1 MKIIQGELYNM
12 FASFKMD
19 DLITLGSNLEKYYAI
34 GMEEKRISQ
43 RMVEKQLDKYL
54 SSTGELQAVE
64 IENDWFPTVNADV
77 FLSHSHK
84 DEKQIIALAGELRS
98 EYGLRSFIDSC
109 VWGYS
114 EDLLRIINNNYN
126 LKENEDGTNI
136 YDYEGSNQA
145 STHVNMILNSALMKM
160 IDKTECIIFID
171 TPNSLKVSN
180 IKEGVTASPWIYS
193 ELLATRLLERNILIR
208 KSKNSFMD
216 QMFVEHSGLKVDYK
230 VDISHLTS
238 ISRFDFVIASKPG
251 RKKGKEL
258 LDQLYYNKFWKGK
271 NNESE

>member
-145 STHVNMILNSALMKM
+145 STHVNMILNSASTSFLVNAVVGSS
-160 IDKTECIIFID
+160 IIINFALNISALLIATICFWATDK
-171 TPNSLKVSN
+171 
-180 IKEGVTASPWIYS
+180 
-193 ELLATRLLERNILIR
+193 RLTFSSKSISILI
-208 KSKNSFMD
+208 F
-216 QMFVEHSGLKVDYK
+216 L
-230 VDISHLTS
+230 
-238 ISRFDFVIASKPG
+238 IASSAIFLTFFQLIVFLPDANSEFNARFSATVKLG
-251 RKKGKEL
+251 NKE
-258 LDQLYYNKFWKGK
+258 K
-271 NNESE
+271 S

>member
-98 EYGLRSFIDSC
+98 EYGLRSFIDSGKKC
-109 VWGYS
+109 LSPAKKYKLYKS
-114 EDLLRIINNNYN
+114 SINKS
-126 LKENEDGTNI
+126 LHFAQR
-136 YDYEGSNQA
+136 SLSS
-145 STHVNMILNSALMKM
+145 STR
-160 IDKTECIIFID
+160 
-171 TPNSLKVSN
+171 
-180 IKEGVTASPWIYS
+180 G
-193 ELLATRLLERNILIR
+193 
-208 KSKNSFMD
+208 
-216 QMFVEHSGLKVDYK
+216 
-230 VDISHLTS
+230 
-238 ISRFDFVIASKPG
+238 
-251 RKKGKEL
+251 
-258 LDQLYYNKFWKGK
+258 
-271 NNESE
+271 

>member
-1 MKIIQGELYNM
+1 
-12 FASFKMD
+12 
-19 DLITLGSNLEKYYAI
+19 
-34 GMEEKRISQ
+34 
-43 RMVEKQLDKYL
+43 
-54 SSTGELQAVE
+54 
-64 IENDWFPTVNADV
+64 
-77 FLSHSHK
+77 
-84 DEKQIIALAGELRS
+84 
-98 EYGLRSFIDSC
+98 
-109 VWGYS
+109 
-114 EDLLRIINNNYN
+114 
-126 LKENEDGTNI
+126 
-136 YDYEGSNQA
+136 
-145 STHVNMILNSALMKM
+145 MKM

-193 ELLATRLLERNILIR
+193 ELLATRLLERNIPIR

-238 ISRFDFVIASKPG
+238 ISRFDFAIASKPG